1 MHHLFA
7 THPTEITVALKVC
20 EACGALWLRAR
31 TRGAYCFTC
40 AHWLAEFPLP
50 RGPRR
55 IGWARRR
62 GTHPTHAVPA
72 VAIQQP
78 QPTTVGG
85 AR

>member
-7 THPTEITVALKVC
+7 NHRTEITVALKVC

-31 TRGAYCFTC
+31 SHGAYCFAC

-55 IGWARRR
+55 AGWHWRRNREARSP
-62 GTHPTHAVPA
+62 HPVTA
-72 VAIQQP
+72 QQP
-78 QPTTVGG
+78 QPATAGG